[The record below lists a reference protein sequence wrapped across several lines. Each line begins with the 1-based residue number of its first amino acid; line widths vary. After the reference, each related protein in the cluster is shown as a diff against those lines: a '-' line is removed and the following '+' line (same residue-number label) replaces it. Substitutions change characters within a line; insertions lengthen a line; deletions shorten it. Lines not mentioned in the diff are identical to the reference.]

1 MKLSL
6 FDYKL
11 PKALIAQTP
20 AVPRDTSRVLVYD
33 KKTKKVV
40 HDLFYNLPKYLQ
52 PTDVLVFNNSKVF
65 PARLIGH
72 KETGGKAEALLL
84 KEVKPWEWEVLL
96 GTGRPKVGL
105 KLRFARGLEA
115 EVINQFPHKTWLL
128 KFNFAGPAF
137 YAILNKIGQVPLP
150 PYIEATKQRIN
161 ESKRQYQTIYAKHV
175 GSSAAP
181 TAGLHFTKQLF
192 AKIKKLG
199 CQTEFV
205 TLHVGLGTFDPVKT
219 ERIEDYQIHSEWVS
233 VDKETI
239 ERLVEAKRIG
249 KRIIAVGT
257 TSVRTLETLFS
268 QNKFQKPHAT
278 VTSILRSI
286 EVKDLGDFNQNTNIF
301 IYPGYKFQFV
311 DAMITNFHLPRSTL
325 FMLVSAFIGRANA
338 LLLYKKAIR
347 LKYRFFSFGDAMLLK

>member
-6 FDYKL
+6 FNYNL

-20 AVPRDTSRVLVYD
+20 ASPRDTSRLLVYD
-33 KKTKKVV
+33 KKTDKVV
-40 HDLFYNLPKYLQ
+40 HDRFYNLPKYLK

-65 PARLIGH
+65 PARLLGH

-84 KEVKPWEWEVLL
+84 KELKAGEWEVLL

-105 KLRFARGLEA
+105 KLRFTRGLEA
-115 EVINQFPHKTWLL
+115 EVVNQFPHKTWLL
-128 KFNFAGPAF
+128 KFNFKGPDF

-150 PYIEATKQRIN
+150 PYIEAMKHRNI
-161 ESKRQYQTIYAKHV
+161 EAKAQYQTIYAKHL
-175 GSSAAP
+175 GSAAAP

-219 ERIEDYQIHSEWVS
+219 ERIEDYQIHEEWVS
-233 VDKETI
+233 VDRRTI
-239 ERLVEAKRIG
+239 QRLVEAKRAG

-257 TSVRTLETLFS
+257 TSVRTLETFFS
-268 QNKFQKPHAT
+268 QKEFQKYPDKDTAM
-278 VTSILRSI
+278 LRSMEAEKI
-286 EVKDLGDFNQNTNIF
+286 ADFSGNTHIF
-301 IYPGYKFQFV
+301 IYPGYKFKFV
-311 DAMITNFHLPRSTL
+311 AAMITNFHLPKSSL
-325 FMLVSAFIGRANA
+325 IMLVSAFIGRTNTLAI
-338 LLLYKKAIR
+338 YKKAIR

>member
-6 FDYKL
+6 FNYNL

-20 AVPRDTSRVLVYD
+20 ASPRDTSRLLVYD
-33 KKTKKVV
+33 RKTKKVV
-40 HDLFYNLPKYLQ
+40 HDRFYNLPRYLK
-52 PTDVLVFNNSKVF
+52 PTDVLIFNNSKVF
-65 PARLIGH
+65 PARLLGH
-72 KETGGKAEALLL
+72 KETGGRAEALLL
-84 KEVKPWEWEVLL
+84 KELKAGEWEVLL

-105 KLRFARGLEA
+105 KLRFARGLTA

-150 PYIEATKQRIN
+150 PYIEAMNQRSN
-161 ESKRQYQTIYAKHV
+161 ESKRQYQTIYAKHI

-192 AKIKKLG
+192 EKIKKMG

-219 ERIEDYQIHSEWVS
+219 ERIEDYQIHEEWVS
-233 VDKETI
+233 VDKKII
-239 ERLVEAKRIG
+239 ERLTEAKRAG
-249 KRIIAVGT
+249 RRIIAVGT

-268 QNKFQKPHAT
+268 QIQLPKLSTPMIQCMGAKQVN
-278 VTSILRSI
+278 
-286 EVKDLGDFNQNTNIF
+286 DFNSNTRIF
-301 IYPGYKFQFV
+301 IYPGYKFKFV
-311 DAMITNFHLPRSTL
+311 DAMITNFHLPKSTL
-325 FMLVSAFIGRANA
+325 LMLVSALIGRTNA
-338 LLLYKKAIR
+338 LALYKKAIR

>member
-1 MKLSL
+1 MKLFL

-20 AVPRDTSRVLVYD
+20 AVPRDTSRLLVYD
-33 KKTKKVV
+33 RKTKKVV
-40 HDLFYNLPKYLQ
+40 HDRFYNLPKYLK

-65 PARLIGH
+65 PARLLGH
-72 KETGGKAEALLL
+72 KDTGGRAEALLL
-84 KEVKPWEWEVLL
+84 KELKAGEWEVLL

-105 KLRFARGLEA
+105 KLRFERGLTA

-150 PYIEATKQRIN
+150 PYIEAMKHRNI
-161 ESKRQYQTIYAKHV
+161 EAKAQYQTIYAKNL
-175 GSSAAP
+175 GSAAAP

-219 ERIEDYQIHSEWVS
+219 ERIEDYQIHEEWVS
-233 VDKETI
+233 VDKRTMQ
-239 ERLVEAKRIG
+239 RLVEAKRAG

-257 TSVRTLETLFS
+257 TSVRTLESVFNDNGAFMLHS
-268 QNKFQKPHAT
+268 M
-278 VTSILRSI
+278 
-286 EVKDLGDFNQNTNIF
+286 EVLEGDKQVINFCTCIF
-301 IYPGYKFQFV
+301 IYPGYKFKMTDCLQ
-311 DAMITNFHLPRSTL
+311 R
-325 FMLVSAFIGRANA
+325 
-338 LLLYKKAIR
+338 
-347 LKYRFFSFGDAMLLK
+347 